1 MATRWSYS
9 RLCLTAA
16 LLAAC
21 VSTTVREFYPSPEN
35 PRYTPERGSAAVR
48 EYLRLRC
55 ADLKPPAHDS
65 ATLLA
70 RIRVDSTG
78 KALSAELNGSSGDPL
93 MDGVIGT
100 VVAQLDLNYVIFS
113 IVDGTPV
120 PLRNITNRGTYQAR
134 VEYACRDS
142 VGARIVISR

>member
-1 MATRWSYS
+1 MATRCSFS

-55 ADLKPPAHDS
+55 GDLKPPARDS

-78 KALSAELNGSSGDPL
+78 KAVAAELSGTSGDPL

-100 VVAQLDLNYVIFS
+100 VVAQLDLQLELFS
-113 IVDGTPV
+113 IVDGVPV
-120 PLRNITNRGTYQAR
+120 RLPADLRSTYRAR

>member
-1 MATRWSYS
+1 M
-9 RLCLTAA
+9 
-16 LLAAC
+16 AC
-21 VSTTVREFYPSPEN
+21 VKSTVREFYPSPEN

-55 ADLKPPAHDS
+55 ADLKPPARDS

-70 RIRVDSTG
+70 RVRVDSTG
-78 KALSAELNGSSGDPL
+78 KAVAAELNGTSGDPL

-100 VVAQLDLNYVIFS
+100 VVAQLDLS
-113 IVDGTPV
+113 ADSTH
-120 PLRNITNRGTYQAR
+120 RNSMYQAR

-142 VGARIVISR
+142 VGARIVVSP

>member
-1 MATRWSYS
+1 MATRWSFS
-9 RLCLTAA
+9 RLCLTGV
-16 LLAAC
+16 LIAAC

-35 PRYTPERGSAAVR
+35 PRYTPDRGSAAVR

-55 ADLKPPAHDS
+55 GDLKPPARDS

-78 KALSAELNGSSGDPL
+78 KAVAAELSGTSGDPL

-100 VVAQLDLNYVIFS
+100 VVAQLDLQLELFS
-113 IVDGTPV
+113 IVDGVPV
-120 PLRNITNRGTYQAR
+120 RLPADLRSTYRAR

>member
-1 MATRWSYS
+1 MATRWSFS
-9 RLCLTAA
+9 KLCLTPA

-55 ADLKPPAHDS
+55 GDLKPPARDS

-78 KALSAELNGSSGDPL
+78 KAVAAELSGTSGDPL

-100 VVAQLDLNYVIFS
+100 VVAQLDLAIIDLVGATPTPIPQF
-113 IVDGTPV
+113 VKHGTMY
-120 PLRNITNRGTYQAR
+120 RAR

-142 VGARIVISR
+142 VGARIVVSQ

>member
-1 MATRWSYS
+1 MATRCSFS

-55 ADLKPPAHDS
+55 ADLKPPARDS

-78 KALSAELNGSSGDPL
+78 KALAAELNGSSGDPL

-100 VVAQLDLNYVIFS
+100 VVAQLDLALFDV
-113 IVDGTPV
+113 VGGTPTTV
-120 PLRNITNRGTYQAR
+120 RTRPSANRSTYQAH

-142 VGARIVISR
+142 VGARIVVLP

>member
-1 MATRWSYS
+1 MRDTVSIRMAMRWSFC
-9 RLCLTAA
+9 RICLTGVIV
-16 LLAAC
+16 AAC
-21 VSTTVREFYPSPEN
+21 VTNTVREFYPSPEN

-55 ADLKPPAHDS
+55 ADLKPPARDS

-70 RIRVDSTG
+70 RVRVDSTG
-78 KALSAELNGSSGDPL
+78 KAVAAELSGTSGDPL

-100 VVAQLDLNYVIFS
+100 VVAQLDLPADS
-113 IVDGTPV
+113 TH
-120 PLRNITNRGTYQAR
+120 RSTYQAR

-142 VGARIVISR
+142 VGARIVISK

>member
-55 ADLKPPAHDS
+55 ADLKPPARDS

-78 KALSAELNGSSGDPL
+78 KVVAAELSSTTGDPL

-100 VVAQLDLNYVIFS
+100 VVAQLDLAIFD
-113 IVDGTPV
+113 IVGGAPTRVALYTKP
-120 PLRNITNRGTYQAR
+120 RTNQAR

-142 VGARIVISR
+142 VGARIVISQ

>member
-1 MATRWSYS
+1 MATRWSFC
-9 RLCLTAA
+9 RCCLTAV

-21 VSTTVREFYPSPEN
+21 VKSTVREFYPSPEN

-55 ADLKPPAHDS
+55 ADLKPPARDS
-65 ATLLA
+65 ATLRA
-70 RIRVDSTG
+70 RIRVDSSG
-78 KALSAELNGSSGDPL
+78 KAVAAELNGSSGDPL

-100 VVAQLDLNYVIFS
+100 VVAQLDLTL
-113 IVDGTPV
+113 VDAVGGIPTPV
-120 PLRNITNRGTYQAR
+120 RIRPSANRSTHQAR

-142 VGARIVISR
+142 VGARIVISQ

>member
-1 MATRWSYS
+1 MATRCSFS

-55 ADLKPPAHDS
+55 ADLKPPARDS

-78 KALSAELNGSSGDPL
+78 KALAAELNGSSGDPL

-100 VVAQLDLNYVIFS
+100 VVAQLDLAIIDLVGVTPTPIPYSVKH
-113 IVDGTPV
+113 GT
-120 PLRNITNRGTYQAR
+120 TYQAR

-142 VGARIVISR
+142 VGARIVISQ

>member
-1 MATRWSYS
+1 MATRWSFC
-9 RLCLTAA
+9 RLCLTGVVV
-16 LLAAC
+16 AAC
-21 VSTTVREFYPSPEN
+21 VKSTVREFYPSPEN

-55 ADLKPPAHDS
+55 ADLAKPPARDS

-78 KALSAELNGSSGDPL
+78 KAVAAELNGTSGDPL

-100 VVAQLDLNYVIFS
+100 VVAQRDLQLELFS
-113 IVDGTPV
+113 LVDGVPV
-120 PLRNITNRGTYQAR
+120 RLPADLSSTYRAR